1 MENQMEKLAQK
12 PSGIV
17 KIVLFGP
24 ESTGKTTLARAL
36 AEHYHTEWVPEYM
49 RTYLQRKWDE
59 RRETCSPEDL
69 RPIAQGQMADE
80 NRLTAQANGLLFLD
94 TNLLEL
100 QVYAEAYYGRAEA
113 WLQEAAAGTRYDLYF
128 LTYID
133 TPWEPDDLRDKPHE
147 REPMFERFR
156 RALETKNLPYIVL
169 RGNKETRLK
178 KAIQIIDIMTDK
190 SNPFTARDLALLDK
204 RGISPRE
211 ALRQWKAIG
220 EGKLYVQLDRPAVPG
235 DGIEVLD
242 EGEIESFSATF
253 DRLRKD
259 LRVVKFVPASGAAT
273 RMFRDCHRVR
283 GFFTGNPEATWDD
296 MLTHTGLERCKEFVR
311 WAPQLPFYDETVEK
325 IRAQHPGY
333 DKMSGDQKAK
343 LFVEYLLG
351 RQGLHYAATPKG
363 LVLFHRYER
372 EKRTAFE
379 EHLVEAA
386 RMHFGT
392 HFTVAPD
399 KEADFRRIAK
409 TYGNNHLEIS
419 YSHQSPATDTIMTT
433 AEGEPV
439 RDDEG
444 NLVFRPGGHGA
455 LLQNLNIPEA
465 DLLFVKNI
473 DNVQKDPHK
482 ELTYLFYRVLG
493 GLLLDWRER
502 VFALLRQLDEK
513 PVGGDLE
520 KIVKAVR
527 GDLKMPL
534 IEGFDTL
541 PASQKRK
548 YLHYKLNRPMRV
560 AGMVINRGAPGGGPF
575 WVKDKDGNIGLQ
587 IVEKAQIDTDDPGQK
602 AILEASTHF
611 NPVFMALSVRDYK
624 GRRFDLPDF
633 TDPDTG
639 FVTEKTLEG
648 RPVRV
653 YEHPG
658 LWNGAMA
665 GWLTRFVEVPE
676 ETFSPVKE
684 FYDLLKPPH
693 V

>member
-1 MENQMEKLAQK
+1 MEKLTQK

-36 AEHYHTEWVPEYM
+36 AGHYRTEWVPEYM

-59 RRETCSPEDL
+59 RHETCTPGDL
-69 RPIAQGQMADE
+69 HPIAVGQMADE
-80 NRLTAQANGLLFLD
+80 NRLIQKAKRLLFLD

-100 QVYAEAYYGRAEA
+100 QVYAKAYYGQADP
-113 WLQEAAAGTRYDLYF
+113 WLREAAARAHYDLYF

-133 TPWEPDDLRDKPHE
+133 TPWEPDDLRDKPDE

-156 RALETKNLPYIVL
+156 NALEKRNLPYIVL
-169 RGNKETRLK
+169 RGDHETRLR
-178 KAIQIIDIMTDK
+178 KATEIIDMMMDTN
-190 SNPFTARDLALLDK
+190 NPFTARDLALLDK
-204 RGISPRE
+204 RGIAPAE

-220 EGKLYVQLDRPAVPG
+220 EGKLYVTLDRPAVPG

-242 EGEIESFSATF
+242 AGEIEQMAARF

-259 LRVVKFVPASGAAT
+259 LRIVKFVPASGAAT

-283 GFFTGNPEATWDD
+283 GFFAENPGATWNE
-296 MLTHTGLERCKEFVR
+296 MLNQTSLERCKDFEQ
-311 WAPQLPFYDETVEK
+311 WAPKLPFYEETVEK
-325 IRAQHPGY
+325 VRAQHSDY
-333 DKMSGDQKAK
+333 VRMLEDEKARH
-343 LFVEYLLG
+343 FVEYLLG
-351 RQGLHYAATPKG
+351 KDGLNYANTPKG
-363 LVLFHRYER
+363 LVLFHRYAD

-379 EHLVEAA
+379 EHLTEAA
-386 RMHFGT
+386 VMQFDA

-399 KEADFRRIAK
+399 KEADFGRVAERFGK
-409 TYGNNHLEIS
+409 KEVEIS
-419 YSHQSPATDTIMTT
+419 FSHQSPATDTIMTT
-433 AEGEPV
+433 PEGEPV
-439 RDDEG
+439 RDAEG
-444 NLVFRPGGHGA
+444 NLLFRPGGHGA
-455 LLQNLNIPEA
+455 LLQNLNIPQA
-465 DLLFVKNI
+465 DILLVKNI

-482 ELTYLFYRVLG
+482 EPTYLFYRVLG

-502 VFALLRQLDEK
+502 VFELLKRLDEK
-513 PVGGDLE
+513 PVGEDLK
-520 KIVKAVR
+520 KIIKAVR
-527 GDLKMPL
+527 KDLKMTL

-575 WVKDKDGNIGLQ
+575 WVKDKDGNTGLQ
-587 IVEKAQIDTDDPGQK
+587 IVEKAQINTADKGQK
-602 AILEASTHF
+602 AVLEASTHF
-611 NPVFMALSVRDYK
+611 NPVFMALSMRDYK
-624 GRRFDLPDF
+624 GRPFRLADF
-633 TDPDTG
+633 ADPDTG
-639 FVTEKTLEG
+639 FVSEKTLEG

-676 ETFSPVKE
+676 AVFSPVKE

-693 V
+693 I